1 MFLSCNKG
9 ELSFHLNFPLIFDYC
24 FWLFSLIS
32 MFCLKSMILVYFI
45 YQSLLFLEVKL
56 YPKRECFCSLYRDCN
71 LNLLSLYSDKTNKQN
86 LFYVVLVYYY
96 IAILYLITFSSGEGY
111 HTKHLGNYFVF
122 YFYFHLFIFC
132 LSIGFRGSRESLHS
146 GMTYNARR
154 GSNAS
159 IYQEGDYLFIFSL
172 FFSLILFLFFAYFAF
187 AAISLLFFFLTIFL
201 IFPKNKNPFRRR
213 LLLWW
218 IYARSKL

>member
-1 MFLSCNKG
+1 M
-9 ELSFHLNFPLIFDYC
+9 
-24 FWLFSLIS
+24 
-32 MFCLKSMILVYFI
+32 
-45 YQSLLFLEVKL
+45 
-56 YPKRECFCSLYRDCN
+56 
-71 LNLLSLYSDKTNKQN
+71 
-86 LFYVVLVYYY
+86 VLVYYY

-111 HTKHLGNYFVF
+111 YTKHLGNYFVF
-122 YFYFHLFIFC
+122 IFAFIYLFIYFC

>member
-1 MFLSCNKG
+1 M
-9 ELSFHLNFPLIFDYC
+9 
-24 FWLFSLIS
+24 
-32 MFCLKSMILVYFI
+32 
-45 YQSLLFLEVKL
+45 
-56 YPKRECFCSLYRDCN
+56 
-71 LNLLSLYSDKTNKQN
+71 
-86 LFYVVLVYYY
+86 VLVSYY

-111 HTKHLGNYFVF
+111 YTKHLGNYYVF
-122 YFYFHLFIFC
+122 IFAFIYFFC

-201 IFPKNKNPFRRR
+201 IFPKTKQKSIQTTTIIMVD
-213 LLLWW
+213 LCE
-218 IYARSKL
+218 I

>member
-1 MFLSCNKG
+1 MILFLFL
-9 ELSFHLNFPLIFDYC
+9 LSFI
-24 FWLFSLIS
+24 
-32 MFCLKSMILVYFI
+32 
-45 YQSLLFLEVKL
+45 
-56 YPKRECFCSLYRDCN
+56 
-71 LNLLSLYSDKTNKQN
+71 
-86 LFYVVLVYYY
+86 
-96 IAILYLITFSSGEGY
+96 
-111 HTKHLGNYFVF
+111 
-122 YFYFHLFIFC
+122 FIFC
-132 LSIGFRGSRESLHS
+132 LSIGSNFRGSRESLHS

-187 AAISLLFFFLTIFL
+187 AAISLLFFFLLFSL
-201 IFPKNKNPFRRR
+201 FFQKQNKNPFRRR